1 MLDFEQL
8 PDRTTNQ
15 RVRSH
20 AFKNVKTEA
29 EAELKEQFLLRNRS
43 QSENTDFWK
52 LWAQY
57 RDYLYQRCLTWMGG
71 NHEDAQEALSR
82 ATLKAWEK
90 WLDWAGK
97 ITNPKAWVTR
107 LTYNLCMDMHRE
119 RTRQAI
125 GIESIE
131 NIAVAEHEYVASSV
145 LSPESA
151 VLDRERYAYIRR
163 AIDALPTKLRTPF
176 ILRYYQE
183 MSYPDIAQQLALSND
198 NVRKRVQQARTI
210 LQQQLNKYFSGLDD
224 CCAPLKKEEPSSWG
238 DFDSSLPKK
247 VGGDS
252 ALETP
257 MNAGCTS
264 EPINYKVTAICL
276 EVLPHTW
283 YRSPSSMGWR

>member
-1 MLDFEQL
+1 MLDKEKL
-8 PDRTTNQ
+8 SDRTTDH
-15 RVRSH
+15 RVRLS
-20 AFKNVKTEA
+20 ALKNVKTEA
-29 EAELKEQFLLRNRS
+29 ELEEQFLLKNRS
-43 QSENTDFWK
+43 QGEGTDFWK

-57 RDYLYQRCLTWMGG
+57 RDYLYQRCLTWMKG
-71 NHEDAQEALSR
+71 NSEDAQEALSR

-97 ITNPKAWVTR
+97 ITNPRAWLTR

-119 RTRQAI
+119 RSLQAR

-131 NIAVAEHEYVASSV
+131 KLAVAFHEYVASNV
-145 LSPESA
+145 PSPESA
-151 VLDRERYAYIRR
+151 VLDRERDMYIHR
-163 AIDALPTKLRTPF
+163 AVDALPAKLRSPF

-224 CCAPLKKEEPSSWG
+224 SCAPLKKEKASRWG
-238 DFDSSLPKK
+238 DFAPSLPKK

-252 ALETP
+252 ALETL
-257 MNAGCTS
+257 MNAECTS
-264 EPINYKVTAICL
+264 KLINYKVTAICL

-283 YRSPSSMGWR
+283 YSSPSSMGWR